1 MKKNIFIIIVCIL
14 AVGFMSG
21 CMTTNF
27 TKTGETLPPFK
38 GKVKLLYSNSPDI
51 QSIKF
56 KEIGLVSA
64 NSQVGT
70 QATLQL
76 LLDTAASHGAN
87 AVIIDYSYLQQLTV
101 NPRIILLGTAIYII
115 ND

>member
-1 MKKNIFIIIVCIL
+1 MKTSIL
-14 AVGFMSG
+14 ILTLCTLLLVG

-38 GKVKLLYSNSPDI
+38 GKIQLLYSNSPDI